1 MKKRTISIIGVIVL
15 ILVVLIGGGLLYV
28 NSVYMRNLAPV
39 SNTATTQYF
48 TVESGSTASQIALN
62 LETAGLI
69 KSASAFEW
77 YVRQQKVRDKLQA
90 GTYVLSPDMGTKKIV
105 TKLTGGE
112 VARGLLTI
120 LPGKRLDEIKT
131 AFLKSGYDQVAV
143 DAAFVADQYRDH
155 PVLQSLPAGASL
167 EGYLYPDSY
176 ERLATT
182 APSTIIRSSLDELQ
196 QYLTPD
202 LVAAFSA
209 QGLNVYQALTVT
221 SIIDQE
227 VSKVED
233 KPIVAQVFM
242 RRLREGIPL
251 GADPTSRYASILAG
265 LDETDYSLNSPYNTR
280 VVVGLPPSP
289 IGNVTIKGLQALA
302 KPASTNY
309 LFFVAGDDGTTH
321 FSFTQAEHEAL
332 TKKYCTKLCVQ

>member
-1 MKKRTISIIGVIVL
+1 MKKRTIIVICSIAL
-15 ILVVLIGGGLLYV
+15 FLLLVVGGGLLYI
-28 NSVYMRNLAPV
+28 NNAYLRNLAPV
-39 SNTATTQYF
+39 SNSTKTQYF
-48 TVESGSTASQIALN
+48 SVEPGATASQIARN
-62 LETAGLI
+62 LESAGLI
-69 KSASAFEW
+69 KSASAFEF
-77 YVRQQKVRDKLQA
+77 YVREQNVRDKLQA
-90 GTYVLSPDMGTKKIV
+90 GTYILSPDMGTKKIV

-112 VARGLLTI
+112 IARGLLTI
-120 LPGKRLDEIKT
+120 LPGKRLDQIKA
-131 AFLKSGYDQVAV
+131 AFLESGYDQAAV

-155 PVLQSLPAGASL
+155 PALQSLPAGASL

-176 ERLATT
+176 ERLVTT
-182 APSTIIRSSLDELQ
+182 VPSTIIRASLDELQ
-196 QYLTPD
+196 RYLTPD

-227 VSKVED
+227 VSKIED
-233 KPIVAQVFM
+233 KPVVAQVFM

-251 GADPTSRYASILAG
+251 GADPTSRYASLLAG
-265 LDETDYSLNSPYNTR
+265 LNETDYSLNSPYNTR

-302 KPASTNY
+302 KPANTNY